1 MLITQWRGEQRRTYR
16 TGCLK
21 HPSDT
26 SRRGIESLH
35 QSTGAAHEE
44 LAIKNRGLR
53 ESDDVTIK
61 TIRPFQFEPRH
72 LGEGQAGRINGLV
85 SRIRC
90 VRTPSIPLRL
100 PSARQL
106 DVAVRTV
113 RCCGR

>member
-44 LAIKNRGLR
+44 LAIKNGGLR
-53 ESDDVTIK
+53 EGDDVTIK

-72 LGEGQAGRINGLV
+72 RGEGHAGCVKGRV
-85 SRIRC
+85 TRMRCSRA
-90 VRTPSIPLRL
+90 PSIPLRL
-100 PSARQL
+100 PSAR
-106 DVAVRTV
+106 
-113 RCCGR
+113 